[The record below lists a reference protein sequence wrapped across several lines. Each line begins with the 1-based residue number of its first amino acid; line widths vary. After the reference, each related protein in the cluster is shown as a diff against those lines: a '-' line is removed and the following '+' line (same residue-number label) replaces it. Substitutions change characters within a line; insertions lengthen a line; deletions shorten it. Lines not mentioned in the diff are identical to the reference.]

1 MENEHVKQD
10 AKLTLP
16 ANRDGR
22 TRAEHE
28 YENISRMSIGRNF
41 KGFAFFVI
49 IRIIQV
55 YSRRY
60 GKKKRYKNT

>member
-1 MENEHVKQD
+1 METERVNQG
-10 AKLTLP
+10 AKLTHP

-22 TRAEHE
+22 TRAKHE
-28 YENISRMSIGRNF
+28 YENISRMRIGRNF
-41 KGFAFFVI
+41 KGFASFVI